1 MEFDDETRVTDE
13 RQRPAPL
20 SAQGLEPG
28 RVIGRYE
35 LLQRLGHGGMATV
48 FLGRATGTAGFA
60 KRVAIKVIH
69 PHLATEVEFV
79 DMFLDEAHLA
89 AELHHPNVVDTLDLG
104 QDGNAYY
111 TALEL
116 IEGDSL
122 AGLLTELD
130 GEPLPIDVV
139 LLILLD
145 ACAGLEAAHELRAPD
160 GSRRDL
166 VHRDVSPQ
174 NLLVNLDGW
183 VKVTDF
189 GIAKAVGRTTH
200 TRPGQLRGKL
210 QYMSPEQARGDTIDR
225 RADLFA
231 LGLIGYE
238 MLSGKRPFTGDTA
251 ASALRRVLECEI
263 QQLDPNDLQYA
274 GQRLSPALSEQLC
287 DIIGKA
293 IHTEVEHR
301 HASAT
306 EFATALREVLSQ
318 IDTAGEDPRHRLAKI
333 MRSFFQGRV
342 DYMHAQFRES
352 SSRSSMTMSSDLLDR
367 GGVALTPAG
376 DPPAP
381 VIKPSVSSSSS
392 SSIRS
397 TANWTADLDGRAERS
412 ARGKNARTL
421 LPWLMVAAVVA
432 VVLWSTFL
440 SQGALDERRPGEQTP
455 GAQASP
461 GVAGTAKDANVR
473 WFISTDPDGASI
485 RVDGVE
491 WAEKTPTSITLP
503 RSTKPVE
510 VVIEKAGY
518 LPARSRLA
526 PVADQSFPYQLR
538 AQNPAST
545 RLSMPS
551 LKGSANEETKRSGA
565 PQNSGAKTPTVE
577 ADGGDT
583 SGAAPSPRPQSRR
596 FKPMPDFSPE
606 SQ

>member
-20 SAQGLEPG
+20 NAQGLQPG

-104 QDGNAYY
+104 QDGSTYY
-111 TALEL
+111 TVLEL

-130 GEPLPIDVV
+130 GDSLPIDVV
-139 LLILLD
+139 LTILLD

-210 QYMSPEQARGDTIDR
+210 QYMSPEQARGDAIDR

-238 MLSGKRPFTGDTA
+238 ILSGKRPFTGDTA

-263 QQLDPNDLQYA
+263 QQLDPGSLQYE
-274 GQRLSPALSEQLC
+274 GPRLSPELSKKLC
-287 DIIGKA
+287 DIIGMA
-293 IHTEVEHR
+293 IHTDVVER
-301 HASAT
+301 FASAAD
-306 EFATALREVLSQ
+306 FASALREVLNQ
-318 IDTAGEDPRHRLAKI
+318 LDTAGQDPRHRLAKI

-342 DYMHAQFRES
+342 DYMHAQFREG
-352 SSRSSMTMSSDLLDR
+352 SSRSSMRMSSEILD
-367 GGVALTPAG
+367 GGGLAVTPIGDVLELALN
-376 DPPAP
+376 
-381 VIKPSVSSSSS
+381 PSGSSSSTRS
-392 SSIRS
+392 AASS
-397 TANWTADLDGRAERS
+397 TAG
-412 ARGKNARTL
+412 
-421 LPWLMVAAVVA
+421 
-432 VVLWSTFL
+432 
-440 SQGALDERRPGEQTP
+440 LDERAKRSVREKLARTTVPLLMASAIVTIVVWAVFTLQ
-455 GAQASP
+455 GAAGQAPPAERGADLQPTVQADATLKS
-461 GVAGTAKDANVR
+461 ANVR
-473 WFISTDPDGASI
+473 WFISSDPDGASI
-485 RVDGVE
+485 RVGGVE
-491 WAEKTPTSITLP
+491 WADKTPTSIVLP
-503 RSTKPVE
+503 RSTTPVE
-510 VVIEKAGY
+510 VVIEKVGY
-518 LPARSRLA
+518 LPVRSRLA

-538 AQNPAST
+538 VQNPSTT

-551 LKGSANEETKRSGA
+551 PKGGTRDTPSRSSS
-565 PQNSGAKTPTVE
+565 PRKSGAKAPTE
-577 ADGGDT
+577 TTDGG
-583 SGAAPSPRPQSRR
+583 SGAGATPSARPQSRK
-596 FKPMPDFSPE
+596 FKPMPDFSPQ

>member
-1 MEFDDETRVTDE
+1 M
-13 RQRPAPL
+13 
-20 SAQGLEPG
+20 
-28 RVIGRYE
+28 IGRYE

-89 AELHHPNVVDTLDLG
+89 SELHHPNVVDTLDLG
-104 QDGNAYY
+104 QDGNTYY
-111 TALEL
+111 TVLEL

-145 ACAGLEAAHELRAPD
+145 ACAGLEAAHELRGPN

-238 MLSGKRPFTGDTA
+238 ILSGKRPFTGDTA

-263 QQLDPNDLQYA
+263 PALNPEALQYK
-274 GQRLSPALSEQLC
+274 GSRLSPALSRKLC
-287 DIIGKA
+287 DIIERA
-293 IHTEVEHR
+293 IHTDVDAR
-301 HASAT
+301 YSSAA
-306 EFATALREVLSQ
+306 EFASALREVLGQ
-318 IDTAGEDPRHRLAKI
+318 VDTAGQDPRHRLAKI
-333 MRSFFQGRV
+333 MRAHFQGRV
-342 DYMHAQFRES
+342 DYMHAQFREG
-352 SSRSSMTMSSDLLDR
+352 SSRSSMRMSKDQLDR
-367 GGVALTPAG
+367 QGIVLTPIGEAG
-376 DPPAP
+376 DS
-381 VIKPSVSSSSS
+381 VIKPSSSSPST
-392 SSIRS
+392 RS
-397 TANWTADLDGRAERS
+397 TASWTADLDGKAQQS
-412 ARGKNARTL
+412 MRGKMARTIMPVL
-421 LPWLMVAAVVA
+421 LGSATIAVALWMIFPADVPMSEVA
-432 VVLWSTFL
+432 PR
-440 SQGALDERRPGEQTP
+440 ERAAGEGP
-455 GAQASP
+455 AA
-461 GVAGTAKDANVR
+461 AAAAAAKETNVR
-473 WFISTDPDGASI
+473 WFISSDPDGASI

-491 WAEKTPTSITLP
+491 WAEKTPTSVILP
-503 RSTKPVE
+503 RSTTPVE
-510 VVIEKAGY
+510 VVIEKTGY
-518 LPARSRLA
+518 VPARARLA

-538 AQNPAST
+538 ALTPPSQV
-545 RLSMPS
+545 LSMPRS
-551 LKGSANEETKRSGA
+551 TTGAREEAKRAGGPRKS
-565 PQNSGAKTPTVE
+565 SAKTPSE
-577 ADGGDT
+577 ATQETTG
-583 SGAAPSPRPQSRR
+583 SGESPLPPRQSRK
-596 FKPMPDFSPE
+596 FKPMPNFSGDSP
-606 SQ
+606 

>member
-79 DMFLDEAHLA
+79 EMFLDEAHLA

-104 QDGNAYY
+104 QDGSTYY
-111 TALEL
+111 TVLEL

-122 AGLLTELD
+122 AGLLTELN
-130 GEPLPIDVV
+130 GEPLPMDVA
-139 LLILLD
+139 LAILLD

-238 MLSGKRPFTGDTA
+238 ILSGKRPFTGDTA

-263 QQLDPNDLQYA
+263 QQLDPEQLHYA
-274 GQRLSPALSEQLC
+274 GPRVSPALAAKLC
-287 DIIGKA
+287 DVIGRA
-293 IHTEVEHR
+293 IHTDVEQR
-301 HASAT
+301 YLSAAD
-306 EFATALREVLSQ
+306 FATALREVLGQ

-333 MRSFFQGRV
+333 MRSHFQGRV
-342 DYMHAQFRES
+342 DYMHAQFREG
-352 SSRSSMTMSSDLLDR
+352 SSRSSMRMSADMIDR
-367 GGVALTPAG
+367 SGVGMTPAG
-376 DPPAP
+376 EAPSP
-381 VIKPSVSSSSS
+381 VIKPSVSSSST
-392 SSIRS
+392 RS
-397 TANWTADLDGRAERS
+397 AASWTAELDGRAERS
-412 ARGKNARTL
+412 ERGNMARTILPL
-421 LPWLMVAAVVA
+421 LMFAAVVA
-432 VVLWSTFL
+432 VVGWSVL
-440 SQGALDERRPGEQTP
+440 SQP
-455 GAQASP
+455 GAVDQVSPGTAASGIGASP
-461 GVAGTAKDANVR
+461 GLETKAQSADVR
-473 WFISTDPDGASI
+473 WFISSDPDGASI

-510 VVIEKAGY
+510 VVIEKIGY

-538 AQNPAST
+538 PKRPSST
-545 RLSMPS
+545 QLSMPRPS
-551 LKGSANEETKRSGA
+551 EGSRDESTRSAAGRKSTQRSPAETAKASDTEA
-565 PQNSGAKTPTVE
+565 P
-577 ADGGDT
+577 
-583 SGAAPSPRPQSRR
+583 APPPQSRK
-596 FKPMPDFSPE
+596 FKPMPDFSPG